1 METIV
6 QAQDHTTALSAHALE
21 LLDGLAEPLRAQ
33 LRALLNVSEIPSAP
47 SSGSEAYETTL
58 AVQPEDLRVLYP
70 LLRETAG
77 ARFADLFAEAGGNQ
91 PDTSVMHLRLH
102 LMLAMERRRRWL
114 HLVAP
119 LSEAAPRYPSLVNVL
134 PAAGWYEREVWDEA
148 GIEATEHPMLS
159 RLRLPATWPAD
170 AYPLRGSVGNRFL
183 ELSRTNTQEEGE
195 ARVPLVGQDDER
207 EALDPGPE
215 GVVDYPLGPVR
226 SGVVESGHYTLRT
239 VGEEIVDFRLQ
250 LFYKHRGVEQ
260 RAAGLTPLHLPLLAE
275 RISGTS
281 GFAHAL
287 AVCEAMERASGVSV
301 PPRAR
306 FLRTF
311 FAELERLYNH
321 LGYHADL
328 CQATGLTVGQ
338 AQFDILKERVLRLNA
353 ALTGHR
359 YLFGMCVY
367 GGVARDIPASGLRAA
382 RTLVGELRQRASR
395 VGKMALSSPSH
406 VDRLEHTG
414 ILPAEEAR
422 AWAVVGPIARASG
435 IDCDARRD
443 FPYASYDEVS
453 FEVPVYEEGDAL
465 ARARVRLEEMTQ
477 SLHILEQVLDKL
489 PDGPARVEAI
499 EPPKGQSALGWLESP
514 RGEGLHWLRMDEAGQ
529 VARYRV
535 RTASF
540 ANAQAFPLCIPG
552 RNILTDFPVIEQS
565 WGLSYAGADR

>member
-1 METIV
+1 MDTML
-6 QAQDHTTALSAHALE
+6 QTQDYRMPTSAQTLE
-21 LLDGLAEPLRAQ
+21 KLDKLAEPLRTQ
-33 LRALLNVSEIPSAP
+33 LRGLIGAAEPSGTAR
-47 SSGSEAYETTL
+47 EAVL
-58 AVQPEDLRVLYP
+58 QVQPEDLRALYA
-70 LLRETAG
+70 LLQEGAG
-77 ARFADLFAEAGGNQ
+77 AHFADLFAEAEAVRPGTGAL
-91 PDTSVMHLRLH
+91 DLRLH
-102 LMLAMERRRRWL
+102 LILGIDRQRLWL

-119 LSEAAPRYPSLVNVL
+119 LAEVTPRYPSLVSAL
-134 PAAGWYEREVWDEA
+134 PAADWYERELWDEA
-148 GIEATEHPMLS
+148 GIEAVGHPLLS
-159 RLRLPATWPAD
+159 RLRLPATWPPD
-170 AYPLRGSVGNRFL
+170 AHPLRGGMSNRL
-183 ELSRTNTQEEGE
+183 LKVSEAGPQEESQV
-195 ARVPLVGQDDER
+195 RIPLMGQDDER

-239 VGEEIVDFRLQ
+239 AGEEIVDFRLQ
-250 LFYKHRGVEQ
+250 LFYKHRGIEQ
-260 RAAGLTPLHLPLLAE
+260 HAIGLLPLHVPLLAE

-287 AVCEAMERASGVSV
+287 ATCEALERAAGVDV

-328 CQATGLTVGQ
+328 CQATGLAVGQ

-353 ALTGHR
+353 ELTGHR
-359 YLFGMCVY
+359 YLFGVCVY
-367 GGVARDIPASGLRAA
+367 GGVACDVSPAGLQAA
-382 RTLVGELRQRASR
+382 RALVSALRQRVR
-395 VGKMALSSPSH
+395 HLGNMALTSPSH
-406 VDRLEHTG
+406 VDRLENTG
-414 ILPAEEAR
+414 ILPPEEAR

-435 IDCDARRD
+435 IDRDARRD
-443 FPYASYDEVS
+443 FPYAAYDEVS
-453 FEVPVYEEGDAL
+453 FDVPVFEQGDAL
-465 ARARVRLEEMTQ
+465 ARARVRLEEMIQ
-477 SLHILEQVLDKL
+477 SLHILGQILEKL
-489 PDGPARVEAI
+489 PNGPVRVTGV
-499 EPPKGQSALGWLESP
+499 EPPKGQSAFAWVESP
-514 RGEGLHWLRMDEAGQ
+514 RGEGVHWLQMDTAGR